1 MGIIFTGPGMLIY
14 FVCGIWGAIICFQ
27 IIAENF
33 GTIMAIISLILAPA
47 LLGLAP
53 WYAGLFH
60 GDWFPLLL
68 IYGGGIVGTGLVAI
82 GSSFADK

>member
-14 FVCGIWGAIICFQ
+14 FVCGIWGAITCFQ
-27 IIAENF
+27 IVAENF
-33 GTIMAIISLILAPA
+33 GNILAIISLILAPT

-53 WYAGLFH
+53 WYAGLSH

-68 IYGGGIVGTGLVAI
+68 VYGGGIVGTVLVTI
-82 GSSFADK
+82 GSKIDEK